1 MMQFIVHILKR
12 FSLALAFY
20 LPLGFS
26 LQIPCS
32 AQTYFNK
39 QLCFLDPVQQEAAHS
54 ILAADSGYMII
65 GATAYSGN
73 EDLLRIAISR
83 LNQEGDLVQTVYIG
97 DTIRAFYSGVGVLL
111 NTLDNAFAFAG
122 TIYKGGDTADNQ
134 AAIFKFNDGLQ
145 LTWVKLY
152 GNKDGLLD
160 TINAG
165 RGLYQT
171 QSGDYLLTGEQY
183 SGGDYN
189 EFYLQKTDAEGNQ
202 LWRKT
207 YWFGGLGS
215 SLNVI
220 ATTDGGYA
228 MGGYRYYP
236 GPNVEV
242 DPLVVKTDSLGNL
255 EWYAD
260 IGSEYDDAKA
270 CVALA
275 QDGNILAAT
284 IKADSLDLNKLEY
297 KRLHIRSFSNSGTEL
312 WSKSYGKSYYFRN
325 ISKLR
330 VAQNGNFVVVGTVP
344 DVYPHIVGWIWLF
357 TPDGDS
363 LWYREYELLGGAE
376 SMNYLYDVNEAPDGG
391 FAACGVL
398 YPFVP
403 DTGNMDAWVL
413 KVDSLGCEAPGECWV
428 GINVTAPPQPLT
440 VAGGELSI
448 RPNPATTETHIT
460 WQGEAK
466 LLEVFNASG
475 VRVWQC
481 KLPPEQTQYRLNT
494 QAWPHGLYLLRLFM
508 QDGQAITT
516 KMMKQ

>member
-20 LPLGFS
+20 LPLAFS
-26 LQIPCS
+26 LAFPCS
-32 AQTYFNK
+32 AQSYFNK
-39 QLCFLDPVQQEAAHS
+39 NVTLFSPIQTEAARS
-54 ILAADSGYMII
+54 IISADSNYVVIGSTGYTQNINL
-65 GATAYSGN
+65 Y
-73 EDLLRIAISR
+73 RIALTR
-83 LNQEGDLVQTVYIG
+83 LCLAGDIEQLTYIG
-97 DTIRAFYSGVGVLL
+97 DTVHEYYSGVGTLL
-111 NTLDNAFAFAG
+111 KTTDNSFAFAG
-122 TIYKGGDTADNQ
+122 TVRAYGDTIDDQ
-134 AAIFKFNDGLQ
+134 AAIIKFNSNLQ
-145 LTWVKLY
+145 LEWIKQF
-152 GNKDGLLD
+152 GNTDNIID
-160 TINAG
+160 TVNVG
-165 RGLYQT
+165 RGLCQT
-171 QSGDYLLTGEQY
+171 AEGNYMLTGEQY
-183 SGGDYN
+183 YYGDYS
-189 EFYLQKTDAEGNQ
+189 EFYLQKADIDGNCI
-202 LWRKT
+202 WRQT
-207 YWFGGLGS
+207 YWFGGVNSGFS
-215 SLNVI
+215 VI

-516 KMMKQ
+516 KMMKL

>member
-1 MMQFIVHILKR
+1 MMQSIVSNLKHL
-12 FSLALAFY
+12 SLALSLCLF
-20 LPLGFS
+20 LGPCFT
-26 LQIPCS
+26 IPCS

-39 QLCFLDPVQQEAAHS
+39 RIDYQYPYYEESARS
-54 ILAADSGYMII
+54 ILPIDSGYITV
-65 GATAYSGN
+65 GFS
-73 EDLLRIAISR
+73 
-83 LNQEGDLVQTVYIG
+83 LNQQNTEIPIIALQMMTNEGIATKTVLIG
-97 DTIRAFYSGVGVLL
+97 DTAKLYFSARSSLFRTIDGNY
-111 NTLDNAFAFAG
+111 AFAG
-122 TIYKGGDTADNQ
+122 GTRQFGDTIKDCAL
-134 AAIFKFNDGLQ
+134 IIKLDGNLDT
-145 LTWVKLY
+145 LWMKSY
-152 GNKDGLLD
+152 GNKDNIND
-160 TINAG
+160 TAMAG
-165 RGLYQT
+165 RGLCQT
-171 QSGDYLLTGEQY
+171 SSGNYMLTGDQY

-228 MGGYRYYP
+228 LGGYRYYP
-236 GPNVEV
+236 GANVEV

-260 IGSEYDDAKA
+260 IGSEYDDDLA

-284 IKADSLDLNKLEY
+284 IKADSLNQYLHVY
-297 KRLHIRSFSNSGTEL
+297 KSYHMVKMANNGSEL
-312 WSKSYGKSYYFRN
+312 WSRSYGTSRTHMSINKMRTLEDGR
-325 ISKLR
+325 IIACG
-330 VAQNGNFVVVGTVP
+330 VVP
-344 DVYPHIVGWIWLF
+344 DLSPIRVGWIWLF

-413 KVDSLGCEAPGECWV
+413 KLDSLGCEAPGECWV
-428 GINVTAPPQPLT
+428 GINETAPPEPLT

-460 WQGEAK
+460 WQGEAS

-508 QDGQAITT
+508 QDGQAITA
-516 KMMKQ
+516 KMMKL